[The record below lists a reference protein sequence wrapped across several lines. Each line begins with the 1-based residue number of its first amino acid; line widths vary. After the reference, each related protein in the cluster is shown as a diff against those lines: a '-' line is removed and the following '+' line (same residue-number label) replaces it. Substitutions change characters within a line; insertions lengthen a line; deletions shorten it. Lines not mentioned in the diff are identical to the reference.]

1 MLLNYLAVGAGGF
14 LGSILRYTL
23 NLFFPD
29 TGFPITTL
37 AINVIG
43 SFAMGLFAAMVLSG
57 FIQDQRLS
65 LFLRVGLCGGFST
78 MAAFSVQS
86 LHLIQQGDYALAV
99 LYVAVTGALCIA
111 AAFAGDCLVNMQT
124 QR

>member
-14 LGSILRYTL
+14 LGSIVRYTL

-29 TGFPITTL
+29 TGFPFTTL

-43 SFAMGLFAAMVLSG
+43 SFAMGVFAALVVG
-57 FIQDQRLS
+57 GIVQDHRLS

-86 LHLIQQGDYALAV
+86 MHLIQQGSHGLAAVYAIITCV
-99 LYVAVTGALCIA
+99 LCIA
-111 AAFAGDCLVNMQT
+111 AAFAGDWLVDT
-124 QR
+124 QLAK